1 MAATFGGRML
11 RALVL
16 GLLALAVIVAVYTWL
31 ALKFEYSN
39 GERAGVLQKFSRKG
53 WVCKTYE
60 GELALYVVA
69 GVQPEIW
76 NFTVRDPVLAG
87 RLAAAVGE
95 RAQLHYAEHRG
106 LPSSCFGDTSY
117 FVDSITAIAAAPVT
131 PVAPAT
137 TSR

>member
-1 MAATFGGRML
+1 MAAATVGGRVA
-11 RALVL
+11 RVIGL
-16 GLLALAVIVAVYTWL
+16 GIIALLASLALYTWL

-39 GERAGVLQKFSRKG
+39 GDRAGVLQKFSRKG

-76 NFTVRDPVLAG
+76 NFTVRDAHLAEQ
-87 RLAAAVGE
+87 LAAAVGQ

-106 LPSSCFGDTSY
+106 LPSSCFGETGY
-117 FVDSITAIAAAPVT
+117 FVDGITAISAAPLT
-131 PVAPAT
+131 SAPAP
-137 TSR
+137 R

>member
-1 MAATFGGRML
+1 MAATLGRRLL
-11 RALVL
+11 RAFLV
-16 GLLALAVIVAVYTWL
+16 GLVALVAGIALFAWL

-53 WVCKTYE
+53 WICKTYE

-76 NFTVRDPVLAG
+76 NFTVRDPRLAEE
-87 RLAAAVGE
+87 LAAAVGQ

-106 LPSSCFGDTSY
+106 LPSSCFGETGY
-117 FVDSITAIAAAPVT
+117 FVDRITAISAAPLGA
-131 PVAPAT
+131 APAA
-137 TSR
+137 R